1 MNRPYSIDV
10 RPDVSSS
17 PLVYRDAQKVFL
29 ADYLERLLFHAG
41 GSVTKAA
48 KLAELDRTHVY
59 DLLDRTGMGK
69 EILARV
75 REQI

>member
-1 MNRPYSIDV
+1 MNRPYSADA
-10 RPDVSSS
+10 RPDVSSL
-17 PLVYRDAQKVFL
+17 PLAYRDAQKVFL
-29 ADYLERLLFHAG
+29 ADYLERLLYLAG